1 MKVRLWWV
9 LLSLVVAGGLFIFYL
24 LSASPVGSLC
34 FWKRERVSPHTV
46 VITEREFL
54 CGERELL
61 SEREAPRELIGL
73 GLSQLRERFPA
84 SAGWRIEANLPAT
97 LKLTRRVEDFCPVH
111 RSYRHL
117 GLKNGYMAVFEGPL
131 GFDLRVLRWE
141 KELPETALTPGL
153 REKLH
158 RAMRF
163 REQPVAVQLELR
175 QELEFRDEA
184 ALNAALENLDELQ
197 E

>member
-1 MKVRLWWV
+1 MKGRFWWV
-9 LLSLVVAGGLFIFYL
+9 LLSLVVAGGLFVFYL
-24 LSASPVGSLC
+24 LSASPTGSLS

-46 VITEREFL
+46 VITEREFI

-61 SEREAPRELIGL
+61 SEREAPRELVGL
-73 GLSQLRERFPA
+73 RLAQLRERFPV
-84 SAGWRIEANLPAT
+84 SAGWRIEANLPAA
-97 LKLTRRVEDFCPVH
+97 LRLVQKVDRFCPVH
-111 RSYRHL
+111 RRYRHL
-117 GLKNGYMAVFEGPL
+117 GLKDGWMAVFEGPL
-131 GFDLRVLRWE
+131 GFNQRVLRCE
-141 KELPETALTPGL
+141 KDLPETALTPGL

-163 REQPVAVQLELR
+163 RKQPMAVQLELR
-175 QELEFRDEA
+175 QELEFRSEA

>member
-1 MKVRLWWV
+1 MKIRLWWV
-9 LLSLVVAGGLFIFYL
+9 LLSLVVAGGLFVFYL
-24 LSASPVGSLC
+24 LSASPAGSLC
-34 FWKRERVSPHTV
+34 FWKKERVSPHTV
-46 VITEREFL
+46 VIVEREFL

-84 SAGWRIEANLPAT
+84 SAGWRIEANLPVT
-97 LKLTRRVEDFCPVH
+97 LKLTRKADDFCPVH
-111 RSYRHL
+111 RPYRHL
-117 GLKNGYMAVFEGPL
+117 GLKDGYMAVFEGPL
-131 GFDLRVLRWE
+131 GFNQRVLHCE

-158 RAMRF
+158 RAMHF